1 MVPLQLL
8 EFNGE
13 IIVVKLQEQLKRLM
27 SMKRQTLYLVILFWT
42 IKLWLRLEKRTLRK
56 SLKNSLYWW
65 LNPYRKKLMM
75 LTRMGLCLGIHKLHV
90 WSLWGL
96 SFGLVQLSFRN
107 GNIAQKMFTWL
118 SIFYFQ
124 QLWAL
129 GLDYQIYLQSK
140 KLKFQLTRFLR

>member
-1 MVPLQLL
+1 MPLHFL

-27 SMKRQTLYLVILFWT
+27 STKRQTLYSVILFWT

-75 LTRMGLCLGIHKLHV
+75 LIRMDLCLGIHKLHV
-90 WSLWGL
+90 WSLWDL
-96 SFGLVQLSFRN
+96 SFGSVQLSFRN
-107 GNIAQKMFTWL
+107 GNIAQKMFTWQ

-129 GLDYQIYLQSK
+129 GLDYQIYHQSK
-140 KLKFQLTRFLR
+140 KLKFQLIRFLQ